1 MRKEVLFH
9 QGKSVEN
16 VDDDKACRSKL
27 AAEVKGDVEKLM
39 NEWDQWGWHRV
50 TVYGDLKEP
59 VRQLADALKLRF
71 VEEA

>member
-1 MRKEVLFH
+1 VIFH
-9 QGKSVEN
+9 QGKAVEN

-27 AAEVKGDVEKLM
+27 AVEVKGDIEKLM

-50 TVYGDLKEP
+50 SVYGDIQEP
-59 VRQLADALKLRF
+59 VCELAKALGMKM